1 MEQKKLTVLIV
12 DDQRTVRHML
22 VTVIEKLGGEVVGE
36 AQDGQE
42 AVDSYLSLR
51 PEMVLMDI
59 NMPKMDG
66 IEALKQIMAQDPG
79 ALVLMMTS
87 QNTAEAVR
95 ECISSGA
102 KNYLLKNNS
111 VNVIGEKIKATWSK
125 HVRESELQDA

>member
-1 MEQKKLTVLIV
+1 MEQKKLTVLVV

-42 AVDSYLSLR
+42 AVEKYLSLR

-59 NMPKMDG
+59 NMPRMDG

-87 QNTAEAVR
+87 QNTTEAVR
-95 ECISSGA
+95 ECITSGA

-111 VNVIGEKIKATWSK
+111 VNVLSEKIQATW
-125 HVRESELQDA
+125 AC

>member
-1 MEQKKLTVLIV
+1 MEQKKLTVLVV

-22 VTVIEKLGGEVVGE
+22 GTVIGKLGGEVVGE
-36 AQDGQE
+36 AKDGQE
-42 AVDSYLSLR
+42 AIDNYLTLR

-59 NMPKMDG
+59 NMPRMDG
-66 IEALKQIMAQDPG
+66 IEALKKIMALDPG

-87 QNTAEAVR
+87 QNTADAVR
-95 ECISSGA
+95 ECITNGA

-111 VNVIGEKIKATWSK
+111 VDVLGERIKATWSK